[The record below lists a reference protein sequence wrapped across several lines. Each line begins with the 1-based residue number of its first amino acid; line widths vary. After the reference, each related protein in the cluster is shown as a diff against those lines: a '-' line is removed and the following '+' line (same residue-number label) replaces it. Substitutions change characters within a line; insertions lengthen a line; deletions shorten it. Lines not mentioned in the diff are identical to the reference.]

1 MASRIKGITVEIGG
15 DTTGLDKALKS
26 VNSSIKTT
34 QSSLRD
40 VNKLLKLDPTNTE
53 LLTQK
58 QKLLKD
64 AIDTTKEKLDALKS
78 AQEQAKTQ
86 MENGDF
92 GADKYDAL
100 QREIIETEQE
110 LQKLAQEAVNS
121 NASLAKIEEVGGKL
135 ETVGNTISG
144 VGTKLLPVT
153 AAVTGLGAAA
163 IKTTSDFDTAMSQ
176 VQATMGATTESM
188 STVDGQTVNT
198 MDTLRDLAKEMGANT
213 AFSASE
219 CAEALNYLA
228 LAGYDTQQMCD
239 TLPTVLN
246 LAAAGDIDLASASD
260 MVTDAMSALGMGT
273 DEATTMVDQMSK
285 TASTTNTSVAQ
296 LGEGILTIGATAKSI
311 KGGTAELNTALGIL
325 ANNGIKGAEGGTH
338 LRNVILSLQN
348 PTDGAAK
355 VMKELGVETYDSE
368 GNMRSLNDILGDL
381 NTSMDGMTSAE
392 KSNIIG
398 TIFNKTD
405 LAAVNSLLSNT
416 GDTWNSLQQGITDSG
431 GAAQQMADTQLDNL
445 SGQITIL
452 KSAVEGLAISFGE
465 ALMPTIRSIVA
476 KIQSFVDWLNSL
488 NEEQRNT
495 IIKVGALVAA
505 LGPFLIIIGKT
516 ISTVGSAM
524 KGFSSLAKA
533 VGTLGAKMAGS
544 SGSVTGLASAIGA
557 VAGPVLAVVA
567 VIGTLVAAF
576 VTLWNTNEEFRNTMT
591 AIWDGIVSKVEEF
604 VSSIKERFDA
614 LGIDFSA
621 IAETL
626 KAIWMGFCDLLA
638 PVFEAAFSV
647 ISTVLG
653 TVLDV
658 ITGLLDVFIGL
669 FTGNWSQLWTG
680 VKEIFSG
687 IWNGIV
693 GIFQAAINLIKGI
706 ADAICG
712 WFGTSWNEVWT
723 NVSTFFMNIW
733 NGITGFLSTA
743 WETIKNVVQ
752 MGILFIGSIL
762 EAAWNI
768 ITLPFQ
774 LIWENCKEIIISVW
788 NTISSTVSTVIN
800 TIATVI
806 SSVLTT
812 IQTVFS
818 TIWDAI
824 STKVSTVINAIK
836 TAVSTVFNAVKDT
849 VSNVWNG
856 IKTTISNVVDGI
868 KNKVSSVFNGVKDT
882 LSSVFNGIK
891 NTATTVWN
899 GIKTAITTPI
909 EAAKDTIKGIVDKI
923 TGFFSGLHIEL
934 PHIKLPHFSISGSFS
949 LAPPS
954 VPHLSIDWYKEGG
967 IMTSPTIF
975 GMNGSSL
982 MVGGEAGAE
991 AILPLKGFYS
1001 QLENILSSKMNTS
1014 AMEQYLAVIAE
1025 NSGKGIYLDDGTLI
1039 GKLAPGLNQ
1048 QLGIQKLKAE
1058 RGMV

>member
-64 AIDTTKEKLDALKS
+64 AIGTTKEKLDALKS

-86 MENGDF
+86 MENGDL

-121 NASLAKIEEVGGKL
+121 NAALAKIEEVGGKL
-135 ETVGNTISG
+135 ENVGNTISG

-163 IKTTSDFDTAMSQ
+163 VKTTSDFDTAMSQ
-176 VQATMGATTESM
+176 VQATMGVTKDAM
-188 STVDGQTVNT
+188 SEVDGQTVNT
-198 MDTLRDLAKEMGANT
+198 VDTLRDLAKEMGAKT

-228 LAGYDTQQMCD
+228 LAGYNTQQMCD

-355 VMKELGVETYDSE
+355 LMKELGVETYDSE

-392 KSNIIG
+392 KSNIIA

-405 LAAVNSLLSNT
+405 LASVNSLLANT
-416 GDTWNSLQQGITDSG
+416 GETWNSLQQGITDSG

-505 LGPFLIIIGKT
+505 LGPFLIIIGKS

-524 KGFSSLAKA
+524 KGFSSLAKTI
-533 VGTLGAKMAGS
+533 GTLGAKMAGS

-567 VIGTLVAAF
+567 VIGVLVAAF

-591 AIWDGIVSKVEEF
+591 AIWEGIVSKVQEF
-604 VSSIKERFDA
+604 VNGIKERFDA

-669 FTGNWSQLWTG
+669 FTGN
-680 VKEIFSG
+680 
-687 IWNGIV
+687 
-693 GIFQAAINLIKGI
+693 
-706 ADAICG
+706 
-712 WFGTSWNEVWT
+712 
-723 NVSTFFMNIW
+723 
-733 NGITGFLSTA
+733 
-743 WETIKNVVQ
+743 
-752 MGILFIGSIL
+752 
-762 EAAWNI
+762 
-768 ITLPFQ
+768 
-774 LIWENCKEIIISVW
+774 
-788 NTISSTVSTVIN
+788 
-800 TIATVI
+800 
-806 SSVLTT
+806 
-812 IQTVFS
+812 
-818 TIWDAI
+818 
-824 STKVSTVINAIK
+824 
-836 TAVSTVFNAVKDT
+836 
-849 VSNVWNG
+849 
-856 IKTTISNVVDGI
+856 
-868 KNKVSSVFNGVKDT
+868 
-882 LSSVFNGIK
+882 
-891 NTATTVWN
+891 
-899 GIKTAITTPI
+899 
-909 EAAKDTIKGIVDKI
+909 
-923 TGFFSGLHIEL
+923 
-934 PHIKLPHFSISGSFS
+934 
-949 LAPPS
+949 
-954 VPHLSIDWYKEGG
+954 
-967 IMTSPTIF
+967 
-975 GMNGSSL
+975 
-982 MVGGEAGAE
+982 
-991 AILPLKGFYS
+991 
-1001 QLENILSSKMNTS
+1001 
-1014 AMEQYLAVIAE
+1014 
-1025 NSGKGIYLDDGTLI
+1025 
-1039 GKLAPGLNQ
+1039 
-1048 QLGIQKLKAE
+1048 
-1058 RGMV
+1058 